1 MNQETC
7 SHFSCVKGHKCKV
20 IMAIVVAFLIFAG
33 FSAIFHGDRGYKSDN
48 AQPNTITVTGKGE
61 ALAKPDIATVSFS
74 VFQESKAIADAQKI
88 VTDKTN
94 KAVDFLK
101 NNGIAEK
108 DIKTTG
114 YNIYPQYDYL
124 QAAAC
129 TSGFCPS
136 GKQVL
141 RGYQVTQSID
151 VKIRDISKAGTIL
164 SGLTDAGVNTVSG
177 LTFSIDNQDAINAA
191 ARKDAIDDAQSKAKQ
206 LAKDLGVR
214 LVRIVSFNE
223 NNGGYPVPMYAN
235 AKVLGMGAMDSASAP
250 VVPTGENTIT
260 SNVTITY
267 EIR

>member
-1 MNQETC
+1 MNGRMGKVVFALGIALTV
-7 SHFSCVKGHKCKV
+7 FVGVKAIQAVALFNGPSDVAPTNV
-20 IMAIVVAFLIFAG
+20 I
-33 FSAIFHGDRGYKSDN
+33 N
-48 AQPNTITVTGKGE
+48 VTGKGE
-61 ALAKPDIATVSFS
+61 SLAKPDIATVSFS

-101 NNGIAEK
+101 ANGVAEK

-136 GKQVL
+136 GRQVL

-151 VKIRDISKAGTIL
+151 LKIRDIAKAGTIL

-177 LTFSIDNQDAINAA
+177 LTFGIDDEDAITAA
-191 ARKDAIDDAQSKAKQ
+191 ARKDAIDDAQSKARQ

-214 LVRIVSFNE
+214 LVRIVSFSE
-223 NNGGYPVPMYAN
+223 NGGGYPMPMYATN
-235 AKVLGMGAMDSASAP
+235 QKVLGMGGADARQEMSAA
-250 VVPTGENTIT
+250 VPTGENTIT
-260 SNVTITY
+260 SNVTISY